1 MLKDKKKKFSL
12 FLSGIALFTLAS
24 CSTEQI
30 KLPSDYSENLFP
42 NLTGDVVQDTKE
54 EYYDN
59 LTSSDSVYEKTLNQ
73 ALLKLS
79 TIAHDNKGGTDGS
92 DVVNVINDN
101 YEGSVADG
109 TYPSVSDADNLLHRA
124 ENDLLGISKNGT
136 YEEDNLFKEK
146 LYVDSLKRAFTLPE
160 DPLTDNP
167 DPAGVLVTPDLKFDD
182 VFQGKKDAYV
192 KYMEK
197 YLYDDMRIN
206 YLVAEYIYEVS
217 YSSIGNSNARN
228 VEIISLTDREDQ
240 PGAAKALLDAYVN
253 DYVFGDKGSDE
264 GFKILSRLWK
274 GITQE
279 VADNID
285 QGDEDPDQYSDR
297 YDSVKLSSEEENWM
311 KDHHLIV
318 DSGEDSTYTYY
329 GTLAGKVV
337 DDQKKLIDG
346 QNNMNLAD
354 TSLESSYTGSYTYD
368 FTTGVRRAIDD
379 IATSDLVTNGIYLQ
393 SDGVSGIPSS
403 ISERI
408 FSTNITIKKDEINNM
423 KANPGT
429 NNFDITTYGN
439 DGYRYLTVPNTVA
452 TPGSGDTLTP
462 DDIIFYDKDS
472 RTYYLVRILD
482 VVNTQSMS
490 KNSTISVYDTEAKR
504 EQIGR
509 EVAYVMSTTGS
520 YKTEAIVYWL
530 RRVRD
535 IKYSDDG
542 FLEYMKSNYPEL
554 FRTES
559 PYDDEE
565 KYPTITLQ

>member
-1 MLKDKKKKFSL
+1 MLKDKKKKLSL
-12 FLSGIALFTLAS
+12 LLSGIALFTLAS

-30 KLPSDYSENLFP
+30 KLPSDYEENLFP
-42 NLTGDVVQDTKE
+42 NLSDDVVQGTKE

-59 LTSSDSVYEKTLNQ
+59 LTDSDSVYKKTLNQ

-79 TIAHDNKGGTDGS
+79 TIAHDNTGGTDGS
-92 DVVNVINDN
+92 DVVNVINDD

-109 TYPSVSDADNLLHRA
+109 TYPTDAGDNLLNRA
-124 ENDLLGISKNGT
+124 EDNLLSISKNGT

-160 DPLTDNP
+160 DPLTSNP
-167 DPAGVLVTPDLKFDD
+167 DPAGVLVTPELEFDD
-182 VFQGKKDAYV
+182 VFKGNKEAYI

-197 YLYDDMRIN
+197 YLYEDMRIN
-206 YLVAEYIYEVS
+206 YLVTEYIYTVS

-240 PGAAKALLDAYVN
+240 PGAAKSLLDAYVN
-253 DYVFGDKGSDE
+253 DYVFGDKGSDA
-264 GFKILSRLWK
+264 GFEILSRLWK

-311 KDHHLIV
+311 KEHNLIV

-354 TSLESSYTGSYTYD
+354 TSLESTYTGSYTYD

-379 IATSDLVTNGIYLQ
+379 IATTDLVTNGIYLQ
-393 SDGVSGIPSS
+393 SDGVSGIPTS
-403 ISERI
+403 ISDRI
-408 FSTNITIKKDEINNM
+408 FSTNITIDKSEIADM

-429 NNFDITTYGN
+429 NNYDITTYGA
-439 DGYRYLTVPNTVA
+439 DGYRYLTVANTVA

-482 VVNTQSMS
+482 VINTQSMS
-490 KNSTISVYDTEAKR
+490 KSSTTSIYDTDEKR

-559 PYDDEE
+559 PYDDETQ
-565 KYPTITLQ
+565 YPTISLQ